1 MKEILALLVLV
12 LVLGLHLLDQALE
25 NPGHL
30 VLVGIH
36 LGQLVRLGC
45 QVLVGLDEVL
55 GQSLDIL
62 LHAHVDL
69 DHVLDRLE
77 QIDLDLVVACHLA
90 LGRLGLVRGG
100 WCLGG

>member
-1 MKEILALLVLV
+1 MKEILALLDLALV
-12 LVLGLHLLDQALE
+12 LVLGLHLLDQVLA

-36 LGQLVRLGC
+36 LGQLVV
-45 QVLVGLDEVL
+45 QGLDT
-55 GQSLDIL
+55 L
-62 LHAHVDL
+62 LQ
-69 DHVLDRLE
+69 VLDRLE
-77 QIDLDLVVACHLA
+77 QLHLDLVVACHLA